1 MVNSRWR
8 RLFSLSN
15 DTVNPKTMKKFDAI
29 IIGAGQS
36 GMPLAR
42 QISKKGLKVAVI
54 EEGHIGGTCIND
66 GCSPTKTMV
75 ASAKVAHIVRQAR
88 DFGIKVE
95 GFSVDQ
101 PAIRNRKQQI
111 VELFRGGAES
121 SLEKAGVVDIVK
133 GRGKFKDGKTVEVVN
148 PDGGI
153 IELQA
158 ERIFINTGSETI
170 IPDIEGLKEVPYLT
184 STSIMELEQTPDHLI
199 ILGGGYIGLEFA
211 QMFSRFGSAVT
222 ILDRASR
229 LVPKED
235 ADVCEEI
242 SRIFHQ
248 EKIKTVFNADTYK
261 ISQQEGNVTLHY
273 REDDKELQV
282 TGSHLLVAVG
292 RAPSSAHLG
301 LEEIGIEISEK
312 GFVEVNGYFETSV
325 KNIYALGDVAG
336 SPPFTH
342 MAFHDAFLAFN
353 HIYENTSHSNKD
365 RLTPYCVFID
375 PQLARI
381 GLNEQEAKQQNIPYK
396 IGKFWMKHAG
406 RPLET
411 DEKDGFFKVL
421 VDPKTKQILGATI
434 LSMNGG
440 EILAVIQMA
449 MIGKVPYDVIKTL
462 PIAHPTLAES
472 LNNLMMDIED

>member
-1 MVNSRWR
+1 M
-8 RLFSLSN
+8 
-15 DTVNPKTMKKFDAI
+15 KTFDAI
-29 IIGAGQS
+29 IIVAGQS
-36 GMPLAR
+36 GMLLAR
-42 QISKKGLKVAVI
+42 QISKKGLKVALI
-54 EEGHIGGTCIND
+54 EEGKIGGTCIND

-75 ASAKVAHIVRQAR
+75 ASAKVAHTVRRAA
-88 DFGIKVE
+88 DFGVE
-95 GFSVDQ
+95 VNGFKIDQ
-101 PAIRNRKQQI
+101 QAIRKRKEHI
-111 VELFRGGAES
+111 VNLFRGGAES
-121 SLEKAGVVDIVK
+121 GLKKAGVVDIFK
-133 GRGKFKDGKTVEVVN
+133 GRGRFKTDK
-148 PDGGI
+148 I
-153 IELQA
+153 IEVTDA
-158 ERIFINTGSETI
+158 EGGSTEIQGKKIFINTGSETI
-170 IPDIEGLKEVPYLT
+170 IPDIEGLQDLPYLT
-184 STSIMELEQTPDHLI
+184 STTIMDVEETPEHLI
-199 ILGGGYIGLEFA
+199 ILGGGYIGLEFG
-211 QMFSRFGSAVT
+211 QMFRRFGSAVT

-301 LEEIGIEISEK
+301 LEEIGIEISRK

-365 RLTPYCVFID
+365 RLPPYCVFID

>member
-1 MVNSRWR
+1 M
-8 RLFSLSN
+8 
-15 DTVNPKTMKKFDAI
+15 KTFDAI

-42 QISKKGLKVAVI
+42 QISKRGLKVALI
-54 EEGHIGGTCIND
+54 EEGKIGGTCIND

-75 ASAKVAHIVRQAR
+75 ASAKVAHMVSRAH
-88 DFGIKVE
+88 DFGVAIDS
-95 GFSVDQ
+95 FRIDQ
-101 PAIRNRKQQI
+101 QAIRQRKEHI
-111 VELFRGGAES
+111 VDLFRGGAES
-121 SLEKAGVVDIVK
+121 SLEKAGVVDIIK
-133 GRGKFKDGKTVEVVN
+133 GRGKFNNSKTVEVTAA
-148 PDGGI
+148 DGST

-158 ERIFINTGSETI
+158 EKIFINTGSETI
-170 IPDIEGLKEVPYLT
+170 IPDIQGLKEVQYLT
-184 STSIMELEQTPDHLI
+184 STSIMELEETPEHLI

-211 QMFSRFGSAVT
+211 QMFRRFGSNVT
-222 ILDRASR
+222 ILDRAPR

-235 ADVCEEI
+235 EDVCEEV

-248 EKIKTVFNADTYK
+248 ENIETIFNAETYK
-261 ISQQEGNVTLHY
+261 ITGENGEITLHY
-273 REDDKELQV
+273 TTPDNALTI

-292 RAPSSAHLG
+292 RAPASNHLG
-301 LEEIGIEISEK
+301 LEEIGVKISEK
-312 GFVEVNGYFETSV
+312 GFVEVNEYFETSV

-342 MAFHDAFLAFN
+342 MAFHDASLAFKY
-353 HIYENTSHSNKD
+353 IYENKSQSNKD
-365 RLTPYCVFID
+365 RLAPYCVFID

-381 GLNEQEAKQQNIPYK
+381 GLNEQEAKQKQIPYK
-396 IGKFWMKHAG
+396 VGKFWMKHAG

-449 MIGKVPYDVIKTL
+449 MIGNIAYDVIKTL

>member
-1 MVNSRWR
+1 M
-8 RLFSLSN
+8 
-15 DTVNPKTMKKFDAI
+15 KTFDAI

-42 QISKKGLKVAVI
+42 QISKKGLKVALI
-54 EEGHIGGTCIND
+54 EEGPIGGTCIND

-75 ASAKVAHIVRQAR
+75 ASAKVAHTVRRAS
-88 DFGIKVE
+88 DFGINVE
-95 GFSVDQ
+95 GFDVDQ
-101 PAIRNRKQQI
+101 HAIRKRKEDI
-111 VELFRGGAES
+111 VKLFRGGAES
-121 SLEKAGVVDIVK
+121 SLEKAGVVDIIK
-133 GRGKFKDGKTVEVVN
+133 GRGRFKDVNTVEITG
-148 PDGGI
+148 PDGRMM
-153 IELQA
+153 ELQA
-158 ERIFINTGSETI
+158 EKIFINTGSKTI
-170 IPDIEGLKEVPYLT
+170 IPDIEGLREVPYLT
-184 STSIMELEQTPDHLI
+184 STSIMELEETPEHLV

-211 QMFSRFGSAVT
+211 QMFRRFGSKVT

-235 ADVCEEI
+235 EDVCEEI
-242 SRIFHQ
+242 GRIFH
-248 EKIKTVFNADTYK
+248 EENIETIFNAETYK
-261 ISQQEGNVTLHY
+261 IKREDGGITLHY
-273 REDDKELQV
+273 TIQGKALTI

-292 RAPSSAHLG
+292 RAPASNHLG
-301 LEEIGIEISEK
+301 LEEIGVKISEK
-312 GFVEVNGYFETSV
+312 GFVEVKEYFETSV

-342 MAFHDAFLAFN
+342 MAFHDASLAFA
-353 HIYENTSHSNKD
+353 HIYENKSQSNKD
-365 RLTPYCVFID
+365 RLAPYCVFID

-381 GLNEQEAKQQNIPYK
+381 GINEQEAKLKNIPYK
-396 IGKFWMKHAG
+396 VGKFWMKHAG

-421 VDPKTKQILGATI
+421 VDPQTKRIIGATI